1 MSKWF
6 SAIRS
11 ATCGFTP
18 WKKRNSLHPENTSHG
33 AQTQRQ
39 AAGVQGRE
47 TTGRGN
53 LMAELFLKI

>member
-6 SAIRS
+6 SAMRS

-33 AQTQRQ
+33 AQTHRNAKPLGSKGERRQ
-39 AAGVQGRE
+39 AEA
-47 TTGRGN
+47 
-53 LMAELFLKI
+53 I